1 MGTGCEGERGRGG
14 WRGWWL
20 RLREGSFWAK
30 AAGAGWPDHPDA
42 EPEVRGSD
50 RNVRT
55 NLRTSGADK
64 VLIRDWGW

>member
-1 MGTGCEGERGRGG
+1 MEGLG
-14 WRGWWL
+14 L

-30 AAGAGWPDHPDA
+30 AAVTGWPARPHA

-55 NLRTSGADK
+55 NLRTSGVDK
-64 VLIRDWGW
+64 ALTKAWE